1 MVQSSIGS
9 LHETESPAARL
20 RRSRLAF
27 TIVELLVVIS
37 IISILV
43 ALTMPALSAAR
54 ESARMI
60 ACKSNLKQLYI
71 GLSAFA
77 DSKGAYCSG
86 AFDWKRD
93 GAVTEVGWVADVVN
107 NGILAGKMLCPSNA
121 DYINCTYDTLLNET
135 DVSTFSCLS
144 KKSGSPAGTNPDG
157 SAKVNPCRKLL
168 GDYPASSGPMTADEA
183 RRAFVEE
190 AIYNRGYNTNY
201 AASWFLVR
209 TAVTLDAHG
218 NLRNS
223 GSSSCAPLSPME
235 RHCTI
240 GPLNRVRADASKVP
254 SNLIPFLGDAA
265 PTGKFLSA
273 QVGNHS
279 AGAPMLHSF
288 THGPISKSNLEVP
301 SFPAST
307 TYEGANGWWVGWKAA
322 LQDYRQFGTPHKGS
336 CNLVFADG
344 SVRDYRDTN
353 RDEVLN
359 DGFPAGNGFNDDT
372 VELPSHDVFCG
383 WQLMHEDP

>member
-1 MVQSSIGS
+1 
-9 LHETESPAARL
+9 
-20 RRSRLAF
+20 
-27 TIVELLVVIS
+27 
-37 IISILV
+37 
-43 ALTMPALSAAR
+43 
-54 ESARMI
+54 MI

-71 GLSAFA
+71 GLSSYA

-168 GDYPASSGPMTADEA
+168 GDYPASSGPMPADEA

-273 QVGNHS
+273 QVGNHT
-279 AGAPMLHSF
+279 AGADVAFVHARANQQIEFGSSVVSGFDDLRRLQWLVGRLESSITRLSAIWHSAQ
-288 THGPISKSNLEVP
+288 GKL
-301 SFPAST
+301 
-307 TYEGANGWWVGWKAA
+307 
-322 LQDYRQFGTPHKGS
+322 QFG
-336 CNLVFADG
+336 F
-344 SVRDYRDTN
+344 RR
-353 RDEVLN
+353 
-359 DGFPAGNGFNDDT
+359 
-372 VELPSHDVFCG
+372 
-383 WQLMHEDP
+383 WQRARLSRHQPR

>member
-1 MVQSSIGS
+1 MS
-9 LHETESPAARL
+9 L
-20 RRSRLAF
+20 
-27 TIVELLVVIS
+27 
-37 IISILV
+37 
-43 ALTMPALSAAR
+43 
-54 ESARMI
+54 
-60 ACKSNLKQLYI
+60 
-71 GLSAFA
+71 
-77 DSKGAYCSG
+77 
-86 AFDWKRD
+86 
-93 GAVTEVGWVADVVN
+93 
-107 NGILAGKMLCPSNA
+107 NA

-168 GDYPASSGPMTADEA
+168 GDYPASSGPMPADEA

-190 AIYNRGYNTNY
+190 AIYNRGYDTNY
-201 AASWFLVR
+201 AASWFIHA
-209 TAVTLDAHG
+209 TALTLDAHG
-218 NLRNS
+218 NLRN
-223 GSSSCAPLSPME
+223 GSSSYRVSPME

-254 SNLIPFLGDAA
+254 SNLIPFLGNAA

-273 QVGNHS
+273 QVGNHT
-279 AGAPMLHSF
+279 AGADVAFVHARANQQIEFGSSVVSGF
-288 THGPISKSNLEVP
+288 DNLRR
-301 SFPAST
+301 ST
-307 TYEGANGWWVGWKAA
+307 GWWVGWKAA
-322 LQDYRQFGTPHKGS
+322 LQDYRQLGTPHKGS

-372 VELPSHDVFCG
+372 VELPPHDVFCG

>member
-1 MVQSSIGS
+1 
-9 LHETESPAARL
+9 
-20 RRSRLAF
+20 
-27 TIVELLVVIS
+27 
-37 IISILV
+37 
-43 ALTMPALSAAR
+43 
-54 ESARMI
+54 MI

-71 GLSAFA
+71 GLSAYA

-168 GDYPASSGPMTADEA
+168 GDYPASSGPMPADEA
-183 RRAFVEE
+183 RAFVEE

-223 GSSSCAPLSPME
+223 GSQLWAVKPNGTSLYDRTAESSACRRQQGSFQPDSIFGRCRA
-235 RHCTI
+235 
-240 GPLNRVRADASKVP
+240 NRQVSFGSSRQSSAVVP
-254 SNLIPFLGDAA
+254 CCSRSRTGQSANRIWKFRRFRLGNIRRSQWLVGRLESSI
-265 PTGKFLSA
+265 TRLSA
-273 QVGNHS
+273 IWHS
-279 AGAPMLHSF
+279 AQGKLQFSF
-288 THGPISKSNLEVP
+288 RRWERSSRLSRHQP
-301 SFPAST
+301 
-307 TYEGANGWWVGWKAA
+307 
-322 LQDYRQFGTPHKGS
+322 R
-336 CNLVFADG
+336 
-344 SVRDYRDTN
+344 
-353 RDEVLN
+353 
-359 DGFPAGNGFNDDT
+359 
-372 VELPSHDVFCG
+372 
-383 WQLMHEDP
+383 